1 MQSVSFKPQS
11 NSNMTEKFLRFTLQ
25 VSRVPCLRPCS
36 KTMTAMRSLTAQ
48 MMDLSQRSLQTRQS
62 CRRRRRQPCQPSK
75 PQRLLQLEEVQALHK
90 DTTVLPA
97 DILAKCGEVTEEA
110 GEARVPGPGANSATR
125 GIDPGE
131 EDRSA
136 AVATGIGEVIAVA
149 KKARSEDKMTIASAV
164 LKRNGAAAAE
174 HHCNGTRVV
183 RRAQLRE
190 SNYKRGNIPI

>member
-1 MQSVSFKPQS
+1 MFHL
-11 NSNMTEKFLRFTLQ
+11 NTLQ
-25 VSRVPCLRPCS
+25 VPRVPCLRPCS

-97 DILAKCGEVTEEA
+97 DILTKCGEVTGEA

-131 EDRSA
+131 EDRS

-190 SNYKRGNIPI
+190 SNYKRGSIPI

>member
-1 MQSVSFKPQS
+1 
-11 NSNMTEKFLRFTLQ
+11 MTEKFLRFTLQ
-25 VSRVPCLRPCS
+25 VSRVPCLRPRS

-62 CRRRRRQPCQPSK
+62 CRRRRQPCQPSK
-75 PQRLLQLEEVQALHK
+75 PQRLLQLEEVQALRK

-149 KKARSEDKMTIASAV
+149 KKARSDTK
-164 LKRNGAAAAE
+164 
-174 HHCNGTRVV
+174 
-183 RRAQLRE
+183 
-190 SNYKRGNIPI
+190 